1 MKYRTLGKTGY
12 QVSEIGYGSWSLGAD
27 WGDVSEATAQSVLE
41 TLPKAGVNFIDTADV
56 YGDGRSEK
64 IIAKFLES
72 PAATDY
78 DFTVATKAGRRLS
91 PHSAEGYNSQNLSAF
106 VTRSLQNLQTNSLDL
121 LQLHCPPTQVYYQ
134 PDTFAA
140 LDALVSEGKIKHYGV
155 SVEKVEEAFKAL
167 EFPGV
172 ATVQIIFNIFRQ
184 RPMEQFFQLAAEKNI
199 GVIVRVPLASG
210 LLTGKFTS
218 DSKFTANDHRQ
229 YNRQGQA
236 FDVGETFAGV
246 DFETGLRAVEKLK
259 KIVPAG
265 FTLPQLALKWILMHP
280 AVSTVIAGG
289 KTPAQVLENCKAS
302 DLPNLDPQTLAEI
315 DRIYTTDI
323 KPLVHQR
330 W

>member
-27 WGDVSEATAQSVLE
+27 WGDVSEAEAKRVLE
-41 TLPKAGVNFIDTADV
+41 TLPEAGVNFIDTADV

-64 IIAKFLES
+64 IIAQFLAS
-72 PAATDY
+72 PAATGHQ
-78 DFTVATKAGRRLS
+78 FTVATKAGRRLS
-91 PHSAEGYNSQNLSAF
+91 PHAAVGYNHQNLTEF
-106 VTRSLQNLQTNSLDL
+106 VTRSLQNLETDSLDL

-140 LDALVSEGKIKHYGV
+140 LDSLLSAGKIKHYGV
-155 SVEKVEEAFKAL
+155 SVEKVEEAIKAL

-172 ATVQIIFNIFRQ
+172 STVQIIFNMFRQ
-184 RPMEQFFQLAAEKNI
+184 RPMETFFQLAAKKNI
-199 GVIVRVPLASG
+199 GIIVRVPLASG
-210 LLTGKFTS
+210 LLTGKFTA
-218 DSKFTANDHRQ
+218 DSQFTANDHRQ
-229 YNRQGQA
+229 YNRQGQV

-246 DFETGLRAVEKLK
+246 DFDTGLTAVEKLK
-259 KIVPAG
+259 KIIPKG

-302 DLPNLDPQTLAEI
+302 DLPDLDDQTLQEI
-315 DRIYTTDI
+315 DQIYTTDI